1 MSFKTTFISFAI
13 CLANADNCAG
23 FAAFISTNTHLSIKP
38 LSSSDMLLV
47 VSTKIALCVK
57 PLTPA
62 KARIDALNKQ
72 KDRANDAL
80 KAERARQKQANAV
93 QRVQSAQQALV
104 KARLK

>member
-1 MSFKTTFISFAI
+1 
-13 CLANADNCAG
+13 
-23 FAAFISTNTHLSIKP
+23 
-38 LSSSDMLLV
+38 MLLV

-80 KAERARQKQANAV
+80 KAERERQQQAKATE
-93 QRVQSAQQALV
+93 RVQKAQQALT
-104 KARLK
+104 KAGLP